1 MNHKITTPLTFRS
14 GHQMRNRFALAP
26 LTNHQCEDDGTVTDA
41 EMKFLKMRA
50 EGGFG
55 LVMTC
60 AAQIEPSGRGQG
72 FPGQLGV
79 QHDRLLPGMKRIAEA
94 LKDTFSVVQIHHA
107 GIRSPKEIIGQQP
120 VGPSDHEKTG
130 SRAMTNTEVKQVIK
144 DFIAAAVRC
153 EKAGFDGVEIHGA
166 HGYLLTQFLSTKHN
180 LRTDEYGGSYE
191 NRTRIV
197 WEIIAGIKQ
206 VCSAG
211 FSFGIRLSPEGNGMP
226 LREVTKFCQELIDE
240 GSLDYLDISLWDCF
254 KEPEEVEFQGRSLL
268 SYFTDLNWGNVKL
281 VVAGKLNTPQDV
293 EAIIDQGADFVML
306 GRAGILNHDFPNRYL
321 ANPRFT
327 AHQLPVT
334 ITHLEQE
341 GVSPAFIKYLS
352 GWDGFVKA

>member
-14 GHQMRNRFALAP
+14 GHQMNNRFALAP

-41 EMKFLKMRA
+41 EVKFLQMRA

-79 QHDRLLPGMKRIAEA
+79 QDDRLLPGMTRIAEA
-94 LKDTFSVVQIHHA
+94 LEDTFSVVQIHHA
-107 GIRSPKEIIGQQP
+107 GIRSPEKIIGQQP

-130 SRAMTNTEVKQVIK
+130 SRAMTHAEVIQVVK

-166 HGYLLTQFLSTKHN
+166 HGYLLTQFMSTKHN

-197 WEIIAGIKQ
+197 WEIIAGIKRE
-206 VCSAG
+206 CSAG
-211 FSFGIRLSPEGNGMP
+211 FSVGIRLSPEGNGMP
-226 LREVTKFCQELIDE
+226 LVEVTKFCQELIDE
-240 GSLDYLDISLWDCF
+240 GSMDYLDISLWDCF
-254 KEPEEVEFQGRSLL
+254 KEPEEEEFQGRSLL
-268 SYFTDLNWGNVKL
+268 SYFTDLNWGEVKL
-281 VVAGKLNTPQDV
+281 VVAGKLNTPEDT
-293 EAIIDQGADFVML
+293 EAMIDQGVDFVML
-306 GRAGILNHDFPNRYL
+306 GRAAILNHDFPNRYS
-321 ANPRFT
+321 ADPKFNAT
-327 AHQLPVT
+327 QLPVT
-334 ITHLEQE
+334 VEHLEHE

-352 GWDGFVKA
+352 GWDGFVKK